1 MTQGETMRVER
12 SANDIAGN
20 SDITDPIIDDNYRI
34 VGAEMFKNLLI

>member
-1 MTQGETMRVER
+1 MTQGETVRVER

-34 VGAEMFKNLLI
+34 VGAEMFKNFLI